1 MKKNKAICFDL
12 ENKVV
17 IVTGA
22 GQGIGKDIALR
33 LAEEKAVV
41 IIADIDMK
49 NAERAA
55 EEISKRNLK
64 ATPIEVNVAKKADV
78 KNMTEFVIAKHEKID
93 FLVNNAG
100 VRTIN
105 LFKDLTE
112 KEWDWVI
119 DVNLKGVFLCS
130 QSVVNY
136 MRKRKNGCI
145 VNISS
150 VLSLGAMRGRA
161 HYCSSKSG
169 VSSLTRVMATE
180 LAQYNIRVNAV
191 APGIIHSPM
200 ADENP
205 PDAFQDK
212 HRHLP
217 ALLLLSDESEP
228 PGHFLCIQDLQ

>member
-1 MKKNKAICFDL
+1 LKKNKPIFFDL

-161 HYCSSKSG
+161 HYCS
-169 VSSLTRVMATE
+169 VDSS
-180 LAQYNIRVNAV
+180 I
-191 APGIIHSPM
+191 
-200 ADENP
+200 
-205 PDAFQDK
+205 
-212 HRHLP
+212 
-217 ALLLLSDESEP
+217 
-228 PGHFLCIQDLQ
+228 